1 MLTCEASVDLVVAR
15 PEPEDSAVQ
24 TLHPVHGGGSHLL
37 KVVSTVLAAE
47 EVANVAPDGLEDFLS
62 LGCFL
67 HVVCI
72 LPSCLHGQEVEEDPQ
87 GAGEAPKVWL
97 TPLAADPVHLLGN
110 HSTLK
115 DTGEHERIYG
125 EDEGWKAG

>member
-62 LGCFL
+62 LGYGREETR
-67 HVVCI
+67 HRGPSGR
-72 LPSCLHGQEVEEDPQ
+72 LPLLVPSPFPPQARHGHLRHGPHTP
-87 GAGEAPKVWL
+87 AP
-97 TPLAADPVHLLGN
+97 PMRGPGSPCYF
-110 HSTLK
+110 STFQVSL
-115 DTGEHERIYG
+115 
-125 EDEGWKAG
+125 